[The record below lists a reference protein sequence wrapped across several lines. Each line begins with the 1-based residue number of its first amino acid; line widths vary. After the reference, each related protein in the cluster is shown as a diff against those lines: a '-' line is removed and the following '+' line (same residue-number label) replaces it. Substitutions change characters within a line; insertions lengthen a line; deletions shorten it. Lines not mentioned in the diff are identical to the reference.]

1 MLVIPARVKV
11 VVVMVSALALAAGLL
26 TLALLSKPA
35 QAQAETITTQD
46 RSTFTQLSGACGNNE
61 LVLIQ
66 GTMHTVAHTTT
77 DETGV
82 RHTTFHFNIQ
92 GRGESA
98 SGAKYVFN
106 HVFTSHDNFTGVAGD
121 NFTLTF
127 TQTVKLI
134 RQGSATPTDDL
145 KSRLLIHVTLN
156 DQGEVT
162 AEVEKA
168 ESECT

>member
-1 MLVIPARVKV
+1 VKV

-35 QAQAETITTQD
+35 QAQAETTTTQD
-46 RSTFTQLSGACGNNE
+46 RTTFNQTFFSCTGE
-61 LVLIQ
+61 LVQIQ

-77 DETGV
+77 DANGE
-82 RHTTFHFNIQ
+82 RHTTFHFTIQ
-92 GRGESA
+92 GRGESE

-106 HVFTSHDNFTGVAGD
+106 AVFTLHENFPAGD
-121 NFTLTF
+121 PNYNVTF

-145 KSRLLIHVTLN
+145 EAKLLIHQTLN
-156 DQGEVT
+156 SQGELT
-162 AEVEKA
+162 SEILKA
-168 ESECT
+168 EGECT